1 MASANLTV
9 DVQSATLSSIAAA
22 VKSMDRPNLLRMM
35 VLDYDT
41 KMVADVEGLHPI
53 TLYQKSTLKIEKWKV
68 PFLHKRGS
76 EECCSGAYL
85 ARFGHK
91 TVALKCF
98 ETELTS
104 RSAVCAHCEEL
115 WAPTHERETIE

>member
-53 TLYQKSTLKIEKWKV
+53 TIYQKST
-68 PFLHKRGS
+68 
-76 EECCSGAYL
+76 SG
-85 ARFGHK
+85 
-91 TVALKCF
+91 
-98 ETELTS
+98 
-104 RSAVCAHCEEL
+104 RSCIY
-115 WAPTHERETIE
+115 RDNRKMQKG